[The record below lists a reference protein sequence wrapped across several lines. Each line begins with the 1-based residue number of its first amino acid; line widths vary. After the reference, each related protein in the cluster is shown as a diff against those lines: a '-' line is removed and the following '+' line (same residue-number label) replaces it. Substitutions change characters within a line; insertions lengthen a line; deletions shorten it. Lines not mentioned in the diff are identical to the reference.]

1 MVEILNTLGKPL
13 QKTFIQARISPDASS
28 DATIYA
34 ECRCDERGVIYI
46 SYDYYILDYYDWGPG
61 QADLYSL
68 NTFNYA
74 CNFINVGQLHG
85 DMTTVCRD

>member
-1 MVEILNTLGKPL
+1 MI
-13 QKTFIQARISPDASS
+13 D
-28 DATIYA
+28 
-34 ECRCDERGVIYI
+34 I
-46 SYDYYILDYYDWGPG
+46 SYDYYIWDYYDWGPG

-74 CNFINVGQLHG
+74 RNFINVGQLHG